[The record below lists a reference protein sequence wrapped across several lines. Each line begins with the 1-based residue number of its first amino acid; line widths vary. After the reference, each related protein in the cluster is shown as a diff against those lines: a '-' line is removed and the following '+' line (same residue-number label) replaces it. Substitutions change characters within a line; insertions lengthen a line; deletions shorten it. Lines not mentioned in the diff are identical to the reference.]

1 MGKRHGQ
8 PSTQDAGGW
17 KGEDGLAETLS
28 AFARS
33 SEQLDPHDTL
43 VEVVR
48 AVVQLIPGCDE
59 ASINVVQGRRKVT
72 SEAASGDLPR
82 RVDALQERLQQGP
95 CLDAAYLHA
104 TVRVSNLAS
113 ETRWPLFAPAA
124 LAEGAAAML
133 SIQLYVKD
141 DDLGAL
147 NLISRR
153 AGAFT
158 DESEHVGLLFAAHA
172 AVAYAAARREDR
184 MSRGLL
190 TQQVIGQA
198 QGILMERYKFTD
210 DRAFALLV
218 RASQHRNVKLRELA
232 VELVRSG
239 EWQQAPTRR
248 NRNDGMHAAER

>member
-1 MGKRHGQ
+1 MDEDRGR
-8 PSTQDAGGW
+8 PSAQDSGGSE
-17 KGEDGLAETLS
+17 GEDTLAETLS

-48 AVVQLIPGCDE
+48 AAVELIPGCDE
-59 ASINVVQGRRKVT
+59 ASISVVRGRRMVT

-82 RVDALQERLQQGP
+82 AVDAVQERLQEGP
-95 CLDAAYLHA
+95 CLDTAYLHA
-104 TVRVSNLAS
+104 SVRVADMAS

-133 SIQLYVKD
+133 SLPLYVKD
-141 DDLGAL
+141 DHLGAL

-158 DESEHVGLLFAAHA
+158 DESEHVGLMFAVHA
-172 AVAYAAARREDR
+172 AVAYAAARREER

-218 RASQHRNVKLRELA
+218 RASQHRNIKLRDLA
-232 VELVRSG
+232 LELVRSG

>member
-8 PSTQDAGGW
+8 PSTQDSGGSE
-17 KGEDGLAETLS
+17 GEDGLAETLS

-48 AVVQLIPGCDE
+48 AAVQLIPGCDE
-59 ASINVVQGRRKVT
+59 ASISVVQGRRKVT
-72 SEAASGDLPR
+72 SEAASGELPR
-82 RVDALQERLQQGP
+82 AVDALQEQMQEGP

-104 TVRVSNLAS
+104 TVRVSDMAS

-124 LAEGAAAML
+124 LAEGAAGML
-133 SIQLYVKD
+133 SIQLCVKD

-147 NLISRR
+147 NLLSRR

-158 DESEHVGLLFAAHA
+158 DESEHVGLMFAAHA
-172 AVAYAAARREDR
+172 AVAYSAARREDR

-198 QGILMERYKFTD
+198 QGILMERYKLTD

-218 RASQHRNVKLRELA
+218 RASQHRNLKLRDLA
-232 VELVRSG
+232 AELVRSG
-239 EWQQAPTRR
+239 EWQQAPPPT
-248 NRNDGMHAAER
+248 DPA

>member
-1 MGKRHGQ
+1 MPERGK
-8 PSTQDAGGW
+8 PSSPDVEDEQGA
-17 KGEDGLAETLS
+17 DGLVETFS
-28 AFARS
+28 AFARAS
-33 SEQLDPHDTL
+33 DQLDPDDTL

-48 AVVQLIPGCDE
+48 AAVQLVPGCDE
-59 ASINVVQGRRKVT
+59 ASISVVLGRRKVT

-82 RVDALQERLQQGP
+82 AVDALQEALQQGP
-95 CLDAAYLHA
+95 CLDAAYQHA
-104 TVRVSNLAS
+104 TVRVSDMAT

-147 NLISRR
+147 NLFSRS

-158 DESEHVGLLFAAHA
+158 DESEHVGLMFAAHA
-172 AVAYAAARREDR
+172 AVAYSGARREER
-184 MSRGLL
+184 MNRGLL

-198 QGILMERYKFTD
+198 QGILMERYRLTD

-218 RASQHRNVKLRELA
+218 RGSQDRNLKLRDLA
-232 VELVRSG
+232 VQLVHSG
-239 EWQQAPTRR
+239 EWREPPVPEQPRP
-248 NRNDGMHAAER
+248 